1 MFYFVLTRVNTSGKF
16 YAWRGYAKQN
26 ENIIEKFLSAGDV
39 VSIECCNSNEEAL
52 KKAGEKNKEFKQN
65 NIYIYD

>member
-1 MFYFVLTRVNTSGKF
+1 MFYFVLTRVNASDKF
-16 YAWRGYAKQN
+16 YAWRDRAKQA

-52 KKAGEKNKEFKQN
+52 KKAGEKNEEFKQKN
-65 NIYIYD
+65 TYIYD